1 VLLVDVSG
9 SMDLPNKLPL
19 IKSGLRLLVNNL
31 RAIDTVS
38 IVSYGNAVSINAER
52 LSGDQKDSLLKVIED
67 LDAGGSTPGEAG
79 LRLAYK
85 VAKRRMI
92 AKGNNRIILA
102 TDGDFN
108 VGAFTEK
115 DLEQLI
121 EQQEETGIHLTCL
134 GVGMGNFK
142 DSKLS
147 RLALKGQGNF
157 AYLDNEQEAER
168 VLVTELTQTLFTVAE
183 NVYLDISFDSTV
195 VQEFRLIGY
204 ENKQSAMEDSLAEL
218 QGGDIGSGHSI
229 MAVLEIASN
238 SGSAKPIG
246 TVAVHYRMPGGFVDS
261 ETRFS
266 CSNHFVRYDSLDQ
279 NLKKA
284 INLVMLGM
292 KLKYSAYA
300 KRISWDYIEKN
311 ALKVFNSKEA
321 MDLQY
326 QQLVEK
332 ARKIYRKKAKF

>member
-1 VLLVDVSG
+1 
-9 SMDLPNKLPL
+9 
-19 IKSGLRLLVNNL
+19 
-31 RAIDTVS
+31 
-38 IVSYGNAVSINAER
+38 
-52 LSGDQKDSLLKVIED
+52 
-67 LDAGGSTPGEAG
+67 
-79 LRLAYK
+79 
-85 VAKRRMI
+85 
-92 AKGNNRIILA
+92 
-102 TDGDFN
+102 
-108 VGAFTEK
+108 
-115 DLEQLI
+115 
-121 EQQEETGIHLTCL
+121 
-134 GVGMGNFK
+134 
-142 DSKLS
+142 
-147 RLALKGQGNF
+147 
-157 AYLDNEQEAER
+157 
-168 VLVTELTQTLFTVAE
+168 
-183 NVYLDISFDSTV
+183 
-195 VQEFRLIGY
+195 
-204 ENKQSAMEDSLAEL
+204 
-218 QGGDIGSGHSI
+218 

-266 CSNHFVRYDSLDQ
+266 CSNHHVRYDSLDQ